1 MVALV
6 AAMGI
11 VTLGAMALP
20 LGNWVIPRVHY
31 LPLHTLME
39 FASVFVAF
47 LVFATV
53 WHTPDKT
60 VPGSLALLTLALAT
74 AGCLDL
80 LHTLSFRDMP
90 AFITPSSSQKSIAFW
105 LVARGLVALTL
116 LIFSFWPDQPPL
128 QTAQR
133 RTWLLASGFFTVVVA
148 WIVIA
153 HEHSLPTLFVAGSGL
168 TPAKVGAERII
179 TAVLVL
185 ATWRLWRLS
194 RAATQTAARGSGPM
208 LFGAAGL
215 LTCCEVFLTQYAL
228 SNDLQNMLGHLFKV
242 AAYGLVYWGLL
253 VVTVRRPH
261 ETLAAQ
267 TQSLQTANATL
278 RTQAL
283 ALETTATP
291 VVVGDALGNVLW
303 RNRASLAFLPPDTQA
318 VHGSMSLF
326 AEPLTPDPQL
336 AEAMWWTLRTGQP
349 WTGLVPIRCPSGQ
362 KLLMRRVVT
371 PMLDTNGSLQGFVSV
386 SEDVTQSILS
396 QQRYARML
404 ETALDG
410 FCVVGPG
417 GRLLEVNAALAA
429 MSGYTQDEL
438 RALSVRDL
446 EVDTSDTEFHARVAQ
461 LRTTGRAMV
470 TTRHRHKSG
479 HDYPVEISLT
489 CDPDTQNFYAFVR
502 DISERQN
509 AEVSQ
514 RGLERQLQHAQK
526 VQALGQ
532 LTGGIAHDFNNILAS
547 VHGYGNLALNRL
559 VTDKESKL
567 ARYLKE
573 IVGASERGR
582 ELVTKL
588 LTFARAQ
595 ADGEAPVI
603 DPAVTMKEVVAML
616 RPSIPHGIK
625 LTNRTSEAGQVRIN
639 PGELNQVLVNL
650 VINARDAIEGRGT
663 IDIHLHRLANEHG
676 ICAASHMPFAGEF
689 MALDVTDS
697 GSGIPQSAVA
707 HLFEPFFTTKGVGQ
721 GTGLGLPMVHGIV
734 RRARGFITVHS
745 DPGSGSRFRLL
756 FPFVNAAPDPSPIRV
771 LPPAIGHSGTGQWV
785 WVLDDQPAVG
795 RFLAEWLAGEG
806 YRVQT
811 FDTPQRLLDALESPG
826 AELHALVTDQSMPEM
841 TGLELAAQLQKQRP
855 GLPVF
860 LYTGV
865 ADTIDPTLVRANGVR
880 QVFAKPVDTDA
891 LGRALSLALAQ
902 NAGMQQLITDQKT

>member
-6 AAMGI
+6 MAMGL
-11 VTLGAMALP
+11 VTVGAMAQP

-39 FASVFVAF
+39 FASIFVAF

-60 VPGSLALLTLALAT
+60 VPGSLALLTLALAIG
-74 AGCLDL
+74 GCLDL

-105 LVARGLVALTL
+105 LAARGLVAVSL
-116 LIFSFWPDQPPL
+116 LVFSIWPACPPL
-128 QTAQR
+128 RPAER
-133 RTWLLASGFFTVVVA
+133 RVWLLAGACFTMLVSWV
-148 WIVIA
+148 VIA
-153 HEHSLPTLFVAGSGL
+153 HEQALPTLWVAGSGL
-168 TPAKVGAERII
+168 TPVKVISEQVI

-194 RAATQTAARGSGPM
+194 RAASQTAVRDSSPM

-228 SNDLQNMLGHLFKV
+228 SNDVQNMLGHLFKV

-261 ETLAAQ
+261 EALAAQ
-267 TQSLQTANATL
+267 TQDLQTANATL

-291 VVVGDALGNVLW
+291 VVVGDAMGNVLW
-303 RNRASLAFLPPDTQA
+303 RNRASLAFLPYDTQA
-318 VHGSMSLF
+318 LQGNLNLF
-326 AEPLTPDPQL
+326 ASPMTPDGQL
-336 AEAMWWTLRTGQP
+336 AQSMQLSLSQGKP
-349 WTGLVPIRCPSGQ
+349 WTGLVPIQCPSGQ
-362 KLLMRRVVT
+362 DFLMRRVVT
-371 PMLDTNGSLQGFVSV
+371 PMLDADGSLQGFVAV
-386 SEDVTQSILS
+386 SEDVTQNVIA

-417 GRLLEVNAALAA
+417 GRMLEVNAALAA
-429 MSGYTQDEL
+429 MSGYTQNEL
-438 RALSVRDL
+438 LAMTVRDL
-446 EVDTSDTEFHARVAQ
+446 EVDTPEAVFAGRLTQ
-461 LRTTGRAMV
+461 LRAAGRAMV
-470 TTRHRHKSG
+470 TSRHRHKNG

-489 CDPDTQNFYAFVR
+489 RDPDTQNFYAFVR
-502 DISERQN
+502 DISARQN

-514 RGLERQLQHAQK
+514 RVLERQLQHAQK

-547 VHGYGNLALNRL
+547 VHGYGNLALTRL
-559 VTDKESKL
+559 VPDKESKL
-567 ARYLKE
+567 ARYLRE

-582 ELVTKL
+582 DLVRKL
-588 LTFARAQ
+588 LTFARTQ
-595 ADGEAPVI
+595 ADDEAPVI
-603 DPAVTMKEVVAML
+603 DPADTVKEVATML
-616 RPSIPHGIK
+616 HPSIPPGVK
-625 LTNRTSEAGQVRIN
+625 LTTHISGEGRVRVN

-650 VINARDAIEGRGT
+650 VINARDAIEGRGK
-663 IDIHLHRLANEHG
+663 IDIHLHRLTNEHG
-676 ICAASHMPFAGEF
+676 VCAASHVPFAGDF
-689 MALDVTDS
+689 VALDVSDS
-697 GSGIPQSAVA
+697 GSGIPPLAMP

-721 GTGLGLPMVHGIV
+721 GTGLGLPMVHGIL
-734 RRARGFITVHS
+734 RRAGGFVTVDS
-745 DPGSGSRFRLL
+745 TPGTGSRFRLL
-756 FPFVNAAPDPSPIRV
+756 FPLVDAAPDPQPATAPSPAATRGG
-771 LPPAIGHSGTGQWV
+771 AGQCV

-795 RFLAEWLAGEG
+795 RFLGEWLAGEG

-811 FDTPQRLLDALESPG
+811 FDTPQRLIEALELPG
-826 AELHALVTDQSMPEM
+826 AEVHALVTDQSMPDM
-841 TGLELAAQLQKQRP
+841 TGLELAAQLQRQRP

-865 ADTIDPTLVRANGVR
+865 ADSIDLAHSRAVGVR
-880 QVFAKPVDTDA
+880 QVFAKPVDTAA
-891 LGRALSLALAQ
+891 LGHALSLALAPE
-902 NAGMQQLITDQKT
+902 AIPITPS